1 MLDIDNLNL
10 KIKDTHLSLLDKEGF
25 SCTIVDNSPF
35 YLYALKDGLLMY
47 YLVQSLNDSD
57 MHNSELLVKILSLN
71 APSNKYPN
79 LRLGL
84 DHKQKI
90 LWVSAFKRESE
101 LAADSFSNIYR
112 DFIENAVALKN
123 ELAFILTNS
132 SQDKSAADN
141 QEILSDEDLLAS
153 FKGNLLS
160 I

>member
-90 LWVSAFKRESE
+90 LWISAFKRESE
-101 LAADSFSNIYR
+101 LAADSFSNIYH

>member
-90 LWVSAFKRESE
+90 LWISAFKRESE

-153 FKGNLLS
+153 FKVNMLS

>member
-90 LWVSAFKRESE
+90 LWISAFKRESE

>member
-1 MLDIDNLNL
+1 
-10 KIKDTHLSLLDKEGF
+10 
-25 SCTIVDNSPF
+25 
-35 YLYALKDGLLMY
+35 MY
-47 YLVQSLNDSD
+47 YIVQSLNDSD

-90 LWVSAFKRESE
+90 LWISAFKRESE

>member
-1 MLDIDNLNL
+1 MLNIDNLNL
-10 KIKDTHLSLLDKEGF
+10 KIKDTQLSLLDKDGF
-25 SCTIVDNSPF
+25 SCTIVDNCPF

-47 YLVQSLNDSD
+47 YLAQSLNDSD

-71 APSNKYPN
+71 APSNKYPS

-84 DHKQKI
+84 DNKQKI
-90 LWVSAFKRESE
+90 LWISTFKREAE
-101 LAADSFSNIYR
+101 LAGDNFADIYR
-112 DFIENAVALKN
+112 DFIENAVTLKN
-123 ELAFILTNS
+123 ELISILAAS
-132 SQDKSAADN
+132 SQDKATEDN